1 MELGWRY
8 GKGGR
13 ELFWG
18 SLSGSIAGAAGFQ
31 MENTKTDH
39 KDRPQLSGLVFRD
52 GFSLSASS
60 FLFVFSTLCST
71 EHKLKSPSTG
81 IDPGIHFLPVLFG
94 FARAPA
100 VAAEI
105 PDRLSSQAN

>member
-1 MELGWRY
+1 MKEEESCLGFSLRLH
-8 GKGGR
+8 GR
-13 ELFWG
+13 GRWLPDGEYKHG
-18 SLSGSIAGAAGFQ
+18 
-31 MENTKTDH
+31 
-39 KDRPQLSGLVFRD
+39 PQLSGLVFRD

-71 EHKLKSPSTG
+71 EHKLKSPSRG

-100 VAAEI
+100 VTAEI